1 MNELSENF
9 NKLDKQQMTEGGAQ
23 LSEEK
28 QIKSIK
34 KHPLLRKK
42 GNKENSSH
50 VTVSLKCA
58 SSSQHASTIGTAK
71 ENDGN
76 SATVPDLEHASS
88 LHAKPGHTQLK
99 KMAVDNLHRQKPR
112 QISNALFLSVTK
124 KIV

>member
-28 QIKSIK
+28 QIKSTK
-34 KHPLLRKK
+34 KHSLLRKK

-58 SSSQHASTIGTAK
+58 SSSQHASILL
-71 ENDGN
+71 
-76 SATVPDLEHASS
+76 V
-88 LHAKPGHTQLK
+88 QLK
-99 KMAVDNLHRQKPR
+99 KMMKTVQLCLILNMPLHFMPNLVIHRLH
-112 QISNALFLSVTK
+112 S
-124 KIV
+124 